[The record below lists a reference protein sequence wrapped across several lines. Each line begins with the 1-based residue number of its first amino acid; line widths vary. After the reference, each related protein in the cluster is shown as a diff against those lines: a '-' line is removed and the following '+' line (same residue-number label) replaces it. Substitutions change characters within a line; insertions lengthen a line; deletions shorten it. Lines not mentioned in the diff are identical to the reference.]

1 MAVNKGSLFKIC
13 KKTEIL
19 AFIKIMITEK
29 RKIGDIG
36 ENIACRFL
44 EKRGFKIVN
53 RNYWKK
59 WGEIDIVAKKKRKL
73 KDRFFGDQFNNKIH
87 FVEVK
92 TVSCENI
99 KYKITDKIKN
109 YQLNNNIHSWKLK
122 RLSRVFRTYLLE
134 KKVSEDIDWQ
144 FDIIIVFLDLKD
156 NISRIEYLKDIII

>member
-1 MAVNKGSLFKIC
+1 MA
-13 KKTEIL
+13 
-19 AFIKIMITEK
+19 ITEK

-44 EKRGFKIVN
+44 EKRGFEIVS

-59 WGEIDIVAKKKRKL
+59 WGEIDIVAQKKLSL
-73 KDRFFGDQFNNKIH
+73 KNRIWGKSLDNKIH

-99 KYKITDKIKN
+99 KEGITAKIEN
-109 YQLNNNIHSWKLK
+109 YQVDNNVHPWKLK
-122 RLSRVFRTYLLE
+122 RLSRVFQTYLLD
-134 KKVSEDIDWQ
+134 KNISDDIEWQ

-156 NISRIEYLKDIII
+156 NISRIKYLKDIII